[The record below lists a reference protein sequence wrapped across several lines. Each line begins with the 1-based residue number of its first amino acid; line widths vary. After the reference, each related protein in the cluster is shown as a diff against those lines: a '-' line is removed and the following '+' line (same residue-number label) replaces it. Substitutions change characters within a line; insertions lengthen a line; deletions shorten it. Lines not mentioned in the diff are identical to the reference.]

1 MPDISPRFSL
11 TVPSQ
16 PDPFVTV
23 EIADNWE
30 ALDEKVSGYVLGTAE
45 NRPSPAFANR
55 GFFYF
60 ETNTGRMSFSTGS
73 QWVPVR
79 DVSSVFG
86 FAVMVFDNESQ
97 RNSALAGVLTEGM
110 LAYLKNIK
118 RITRYDG
125 AEWKVD
131 GSDAS
136 ELTTGTLPV
145 GRGVTAGSADAG
157 VPQYNGLT
165 ESEGMFY
172 GGNDDPTGTVR
183 INYSGSFRATSLV
196 GDGSEITALNASALS
211 SGEVPVGRG
220 QTAGSSNAGVPKY
233 NGTTSA
239 AGMFYGGTTAP
250 SGTTRLN
257 YAGHL
262 HATQFTGSG
271 AGLTSVPAE
280 NLTGTINNLRIP
292 VISRKSF
299 STNSDATLTLDFGS
313 GDEIVRSN
321 RQGTLTFAGVN
332 YTAGITKTVIWNGG
346 TSNRTVSFPSGWV
359 FVGGARPTSL
369 AANKRGALT
378 VTCHGTSEAE
388 CTAAWSAQP

>member
-30 ALDEKVSGYVLGTAE
+30 ALDEKVSGYVLGTAA
-45 NRPSPAFANR
+45 NRPSPGFANR

-60 ETNTGRMSFSTGS
+60 ETDSGRMSFSTGS
-73 QWVPVR
+73 QWIPVR

-97 RNSALAGVLTEGM
+97 RNSALAGVLVEGM

-125 AEWKVD
+125 TQWKID

-157 VPQYNGLT
+157 VPKYNGLT
-165 ESEGMFY
+165 EADGMFY
-172 GGNDDPTGTVR
+172 GGTTAPTGTLR
-183 INYSGSFRATSLV
+183 INYSGALHATSV
-196 GDGSEITALNASALS
+196 SGSGSGLTNLNADALA
-211 SGEVPVGRG
+211 SGAVPVDRG
-220 QTAGSSNAGVPKY
+220 QTAGSSDGGVPKY
-233 NGTTSA
+233 NGTTRA

-250 SGTTRLN
+250 SSTTRLN
-257 YAGHL
+257 YDGNL
-262 HATQFTGSG
+262 HATQLSGSG
-271 AGLTSVPAE
+271 AGLTAIPAG
-280 NLTGTINNLRIP
+280 NLTGTIDNLRIP

-299 STNSDATLTLDFGS
+299 STNDNATLTLDFAT

-321 RQGTLTFAGVN
+321 RQGSLAFAGSN

-346 TSNRTVSFPSGWV
+346 TSSRSVSFPSGWV
-359 FVGGARPTSL
+359 FVGGARPTAL

-378 VTCHGTSEAE
+378 VTCHGATEAE
-388 CTAAWSAQP
+388 CTAAWSAEL

>member
-45 NRPSPAFANR
+45 NRPSPGFANR

-60 ETNTGRMSFSTGS
+60 ETNTSRMSFSTGS

-86 FAVMVFDNESQ
+86 FAVMVFDNESA
-97 RNSALAGVLTEGM
+97 RNAALSGVLVEGM
-110 LAYLKNIK
+110 VAYLKNIK
-118 RITRYDG
+118 RLTRYDG
-125 AEWKVD
+125 TQWQVEGSNASDLTD
-131 GSDAS
+131 G
-136 ELTTGTLPV
+136 TVPV
-145 GRGVTAGSADAG
+145 GRGVTAGSSDAG

-172 GGNDDPTGTVR
+172 GGNDDPTGAVR

-196 GDGSEITALNASALS
+196 GDGSGITALDASALA
-211 SGEVPVGRG
+211 SGGVPVDRG
-220 QTAGSSNAGVPKY
+220 QTAGSSSAGVPKY

-257 YAGHL
+257 YSGHL
-262 HATQFTGSG
+262 HATEFAGSG
-271 AGLTSVPAE
+271 VGLTGVPAGS
-280 NLTGTINNLRIP
+280 LTGTIENLRIP
-292 VISRKSF
+292 VITRKSS
-299 STNSDATLTLDFGS
+299 STNDNATLTLDFAL

-321 RQGTLTFAGVN
+321 RQGTLAFAGEN
-332 YTAGITKTVIWNGG
+332 YTPGITKTVIWNGG
-346 TSNRTVSFPSGWV
+346 TSNRSVSFPSGWV
-359 FVGGARPTSL
+359 FVGAARPTSL
-369 AANKRGALT
+369 AANKRGVLT
-378 VTCHGTSEAE
+378 VTCHGTSETE
-388 CTAAWSAQP
+388 CTAAFSRQP